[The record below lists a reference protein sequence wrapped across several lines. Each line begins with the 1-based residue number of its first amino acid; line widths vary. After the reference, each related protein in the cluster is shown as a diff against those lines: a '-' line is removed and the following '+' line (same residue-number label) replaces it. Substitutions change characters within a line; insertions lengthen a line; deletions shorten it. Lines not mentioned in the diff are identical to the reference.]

1 MQEIHKISG
10 LTHRHPLAQSAC
22 GIHAS
27 IPCHI
32 LDDETIPVSVHDGVE
47 KASAWYGRHRR
58 FLPIVGA
65 WKDLVFIAQRDEA
78 SIRSGGYVVETLET
92 ALWSLLRTENYE
104 DCLLKCVNMG
114 YDTDSTAAVAGGLAG
129 LYYGYDAIPQEW
141 VSLLAGKEIIEDC
154 VQGLERYCWE
164 HHLMLEAPPHN
175 LGAICRHLG
184 KDPDGVTACNGK
196 RKRP

>member
-22 GIHAS
+22 GIYVS

-104 DCLLKCVNMG
+104 DCLLK
-114 YDTDSTAAVAGGLAG
+114 
-129 LYYGYDAIPQEW
+129 
-141 VSLLAGKEIIEDC
+141 
-154 VQGLERYCWE
+154 
-164 HHLMLEAPPHN
+164 
-175 LGAICRHLG
+175 
-184 KDPDGVTACNGK
+184 
-196 RKRP
+196 

>member
-10 LTHRHPLAQSAC
+10 LTHRHPLAPSAC
-22 GIHAS
+22 GIYVS

-141 VSLLAGKEIIEDC
+141 VSL
-154 VQGLERYCWE
+154 VQL
-164 HHLMLEAPPHN
+164 
-175 LGAICRHLG
+175 LGCPQAY
-184 KDPDGVTACNGK
+184 
-196 RKRP
+196 